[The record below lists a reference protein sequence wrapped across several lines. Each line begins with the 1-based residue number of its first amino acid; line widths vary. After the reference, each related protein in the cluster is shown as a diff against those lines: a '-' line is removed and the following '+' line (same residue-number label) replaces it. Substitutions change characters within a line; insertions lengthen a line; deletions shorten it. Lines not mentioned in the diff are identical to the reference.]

1 MVNCRDWLWVGPGCG
16 APRRPTHT
24 TPCPGMD
31 RLWVGPGCRA
41 PRRPTPRR
49 TQDRDRLWVGP
60 GCRAPRRP
68 TPRRA
73 QDRDRLWIGPGCGA
87 PRRPTPRRT
96 QDRDRLWVGPGCRAP
111 RRPTPRRAQ
120 AETDFES
127 GLDVGHQDDSQYA
140 LSPSRERPRP
150 HASWPAVAA
159 HLPLSAETEE
169 EVAPLSYAWGTR
181 TSVGR

>member
-16 APRRPTHT
+16 APRRPTPRRTQDRDRLWVGPGCRAPRRPTHT

-73 QDRDRLWIGPGCGA
+73 QAG
-87 PRRPTPRRT
+87 
-96 QDRDRLWVGPGCRAP
+96 
-111 RRPTPRRAQ
+111 
-120 AETDFES
+120 TDFES
-127 GLDVGHQDDSQYA
+127 GLDVGHQDDSQHA

-159 HLPLSAETEE
+159 HLPLSDETEE
-169 EVAPLSYAWGTR
+169 EVAPSSYAWGTR